1 MHESVKLKFVEDT
14 DDETIRARMREIEPV
29 GEEYV
34 YLLNILMERTE
45 ERIRR
50 RMARESG
57 KIS

>member
-34 YLLNILMERTE
+34 YFLNILMERTE
-45 ERIRR
+45 KRIRR

>member
-34 YLLNILMERTE
+34 Y
-45 ERIRR
+45 
-50 RMARESG
+50 
-57 KIS
+57 